1 MESIHQLLHAL
12 LLWFLFPGLELI
24 VFLKP
29 LLRLYSQN
37 APVEMLWTT
46 QLHSQLRAVSDEEHW
61 IRPAF
66 FFLFNLFFQVRW
78 VASASS
84 VDFIFHPAAPTA
96 AAPTLSFGALVNVIG
111 DEAALPLR
119 ARHIFVIVALGV
131 LGRKAG
137 VLCLRVCRRARVQ
150 FGNDAKGVRSL
161 YGVRRDSTPLLW
173 FRSAGVGLFFS
184 PRWDGKVI
192 MVKMN
197 PTEQEM
203 LMNELLL
210 YKMSN
215 SKDRAA

>member
-1 MESIHQLLHAL
+1 MVFVPRSGADCLSEAT
-12 LLWFLFPGLELI
+12 FKVVFPECTCGDA
-24 VFLKP
+24 VDHTT
-29 LLRLYSQN
+29 SQS
-37 APVEMLWTT
+37 AASSKRWRTLDP
-46 QLHSQLRAVSDEEHW
+46 SGF
-61 IRPAF
+61 F

-150 FGNDAKGVRSL
+150 FGNVAKGVRSL

-173 FRSAGVGLFFS
+173 FRSAGVGLCFS
-184 PRWDGKVI
+184 PGWDGKVI